1 MATQTTH
8 FDLTKQQSNERVS
21 VGLLN
26 DNFDIIDGVMF
37 ANQEKSEQLADEY
50 NASETYNTG
59 DYVRRENYLY
69 KCLDDNVT
77 GTWDA
82 TKWDRVKVM
91 DEITQGGGGGSSTL
105 AGLDDVSLSSPTD
118 GQLLGYNG
126 TSHKWENVNGGGG
139 GSSTFA
145 GLNDVNVTGVQNGD
159 IARYNSATG
168 KWTDSSDL
176 SDLELTVAQLQAS
189 VLGITDGHTILDSN
203 GTAMAQEDGLQFASG
218 CVEDDAVNGKTI
230 YIEMIRISQANYD
243 TLKANGQLKPGAKY
257 FIYDAQPV
265 AVNASNLP
273 YDSTQSVKQKIDEIG
288 TTIVEYDNTAV
299 ADVTYFQVAK
309 SITLTKGTW
318 IVKGSLRLTTSGT
331 RRIGVAIVEG
341 TESSFSSDTYNA
353 VLMPATQNLANRL
366 EVNAILKV
374 YDNSKVYKLLCYS
387 DDTYEFGSRI
397 ITAIKIA

>member
-26 DNFDIIDGVMF
+26 DNFDIIDSTMY
-37 ANQEKSEQLADEY
+37 ANQEKSEQLAEEY
-50 NASETYNTG
+50 NASSTYNTG
-59 DYVRRENYLY
+59 DYVRRENYIY
-69 KCLDDNVT
+69 KCKQDNVT
-77 GTWDA
+77 GTWDS

-105 AGLDDVSLSSPTD
+105 AGLNDVSLATPTD

-145 GLNDVNVTGVQNGD
+145 GLNDVNVQGVSNGD

-189 VLGITDGHTILDSN
+189 VLSITDGHTILDSN

-218 CVEDDAVNGKTI
+218 CVEDDPVSGKTI
-230 YIEMIRISQANYD
+230 YIEMIRISQANYN

-273 YDSTQSVKQKIDEIG
+273 YSSTQSVKEAIDEQPLDISSSF
-288 TTIVEYDNTAV
+288 VLNTAEFSDLDGSC
-299 ADVTYFQVAK
+299 AAFYDK
-309 SITLTKGTW
+309 KTKRVWGNLCAY
-318 IVKGSLRLTTSGT
+318 STTSTLSQTQAYFKISNTAYRPSSTKKFSGIIRTASNILFYQCDIGSDGRIMQKLTGT
-331 RRIGVAIVEG
+331 
-341 TESSFSSDTYNA
+341 SSGIY
-353 VLMPATQNLANRL
+353 
-366 EVNAILKV
+366 
-374 YDNSKVYKLLCYS
+374 
-387 DDTYEFGSRI
+387 GSFEYYL
-397 ITAIKIA
+397 

>member
-8 FDLTKQQSNERVS
+8 YHLIKPESADRVAIGNINDNSDTIDGYLYKANER
-21 VGLLN
+21 
-26 DNFDIIDGVMF
+26 
-37 ANQEKSEQLADEY
+37 ADQMADDY

-69 KCLDDNVT
+69 KCNTDNTT

-105 AGLDDVSLSSPTD
+105 AGLDDVSLATPTD

-145 GLNDVNVTGVQNGD
+145 GLNDVNVQGVSNGD
-159 IARYNSATG
+159 IARYNSTTG

-176 SDLELTVAQLQAS
+176 SDLELTVSQLQAS
-189 VLGITDGHTILDSN
+189 VLSITDGHTILDSN

-218 CVEDDAVNGKTI
+218 CVEDDAVNGKTV
-230 YIEMIRISQANYD
+230 YIEMIRISQANYK

-265 AVNASNLP
+265 AVNAYNLP
-273 YDSTQSVKQKIDEIG
+273 YSASQSTGQAIDLKLNKI
-288 TTIVEYDNTAV
+288 TVFTAQ
-299 ADVTYFQVAK
+299 A
-309 SITLTKGTW
+309 
-318 IVKGSLRLTTSGT
+318 TTSANGNIDLRNIINT
-331 RRIGVAIVEG
+331 NKYLVLQAVGLSGSAGVVVCIPYAYSSTDAGYIHGLHCINEYANISVIANTQIDLTLYTVE
-341 TESSFSSDTYNA
+341 
-353 VLMPATQNLANRL
+353 
-366 EVNAILKV
+366 I
-374 YDNSKVYKLLCYS
+374 
-387 DDTYEFGSRI
+387 
-397 ITAIKIA
+397 

>member
-1 MATQTTH
+1 MATQTAHYHLIKPESADRVAIGNINDNSDTI
-8 FDLTKQQSNERVS
+8 DGYLYKANER
-21 VGLLN
+21 
-26 DNFDIIDGVMF
+26 
-37 ANQEKSEQLADEY
+37 ADQMADDY

-69 KCLDDNVT
+69 KCNTDNTT
-77 GTWDA
+77 GTWDD

-105 AGLDDVSLSSPTD
+105 AGLDDVSLATPTD

-145 GLNDVNVTGVQNGD
+145 GLNDVNVQGVSNGD
-159 IARYNSATG
+159 IARYNSTTG

-189 VLGITDGHTILDSN
+189 VLSITDGHTILDSN

-273 YDSTQSVKQKIDEIG
+273 YDSTHSVADMIDLSESEDVSDWIQLSSG
-288 TTIVEYDNTAV
+288 ITLNSGSIIRVAKHIYYIYLDCRGNVSTAV
-299 ADVTYFQVAK
+299 ANVGTVKKALL
-309 SITLTKGTW
+309 SSATLAGRFTTTNWTDSPPATGLMLSN
-318 IVKGSLRLTTSGT
+318 GDLRLIATAPS
-331 RRIGVAIVEG
+331 VA
-341 TESSFSSDTYNA
+341 F
-353 VLMPATQNLANRL
+353 VLAG
-366 EVNAILKV
+366 
-374 YDNSKVYKLLCYS
+374 
-387 DDTYEFGSRI
+387 FF
-397 ITAIKIA
+397 IA